1 MLLRSSISCT
11 GVLLVTV
18 WIICSHIYY
27 HVYRYI
33 LRFMNDPMTWLQAKD
48 FCEVLENSRL
58 VEIDSEEENS
68 AISAEMHKLGS
79 PVIWLGL
86 TDRRS
91 EGHFVLESSGQ
102 SPSFTK
108 WCCGDQPDNSGRG
121 EDCAT
126 LKAIPWNDWNDMDCN
141 LSHHYWGQLSAICE
155 IQ

>member
-1 MLLRSSISCT
+1 
-11 GVLLVTV
+11 
-18 WIICSHIYY
+18 
-27 HVYRYI
+27 
-33 LRFMNDPMTWLQAKD
+33 MTWLQAKN
-48 FCEVLENSRL
+48 FCEGLENSRL

-91 EGHFVLESSGQ
+91 EGHFVLESTGQ

-141 LSHHYWGQLSAICE
+141 LSHHYWGRLSAICE